1 MIVSNYERE
10 YLRRLANRQ
19 REIAALP
26 CMKERERMW
35 TLHNDAKGEKPLV
48 TVEVRTFIQDLI
60 PELVCEDEAARGIE
74 KKLLSTICGY
84 EYTRDDRVVSDYYA
98 VSPEID
104 FFPFSIEQVKHRSE
118 KEKTN
123 QVAFSVEP
131 SITDLEHQVFELGP
145 SKYHFHKEA
154 FERETELAQEL
165 FGDILPLRVQGPPLG
180 YYLSKTVMEL
190 LGMEEM
196 LYAFYDYPEELNL
209 LIKKVDEEYQKY
221 FDYLEQQ
228 GFLRSNNENAL
239 VKMGTV
245 GYTSQLPDRKAL
257 EGKRVTTK
265 DIWGHLN
272 SQETV
277 SISPETFKE
286 FFGSYYLNAAKRFG
300 LCTYGCCEPIHPVW
314 DGCLD
319 RMPKSLRKASISP
332 WCDEAVMG
340 ERLRG
345 TSIIYH
351 RKPSAEFLG
360 VGKELNEE
368 EFRRYIEKTLI
379 LAEGCKVE
387 FSFRDVYT
395 LNGNREKVVRAVQI
409 VRECIGR
416 LWKG

>member
-1 MIVSNYERE
+1 MVVSNFERE
-10 YLRRLANRQ
+10 YLRGLANRQ
-19 REIAALP
+19 RELSALP
-26 CMKERERMW
+26 CMRDRERMW
-35 TLHNDAKGEKPLV
+35 TLHNDAKGDRPLV

-60 PELVCEDEAARGIE
+60 PQLVCENETARAIE

-84 EYTRDDRVVSDYYA
+84 EYTKDDRVVSDYYA
-98 VSPEID
+98 VVPEID
-104 FFPFSIEQVKHRSE
+104 FFPFSIEPVMHHSD
-118 KEKTN
+118 KEKVN
-123 QVAFSVEP
+123 RVAFSVDP
-131 SITDLEHQVFELGP
+131 SITDLERQVYELGP
-145 SKYHFHKEA
+145 SKYCFHKEA
-154 FERETELAQEL
+154 FTAESELAQDL

-196 LYAFYDYPEELNL
+196 LYAFYDYPEELGL
-209 LIKKVDEEYQKY
+209 LIKKVDEEYQLY

-228 GFLRSNNENAL
+228 GVLRSNNENAL

-245 GYTSQLPDRKAL
+245 GYTTQLPDRKGL

-277 SISPETFKE
+277 SISPGTFME
-286 FFGSYYLNAAKRFG
+286 FFGDYYINTAGRFG

-319 RMPKSLRKASISP
+319 QMPKSLRKASISP
-332 WCDEAVMG
+332 WCDEGVMG
-340 ERLRG
+340 ERLKG

-351 RKPSAEFLG
+351 RKPSAQFLG
-360 VGKELNEE
+360 VGKELDEE
-368 EFRRYIEKTLI
+368 EFCRYIENTLTF
-379 LAEGCKVE
+379 ARGCKVE

-395 LNGNREKVVRAVQI
+395 LNGNRKKVARAVEL
-409 VRECIGR
+409 VRECIER